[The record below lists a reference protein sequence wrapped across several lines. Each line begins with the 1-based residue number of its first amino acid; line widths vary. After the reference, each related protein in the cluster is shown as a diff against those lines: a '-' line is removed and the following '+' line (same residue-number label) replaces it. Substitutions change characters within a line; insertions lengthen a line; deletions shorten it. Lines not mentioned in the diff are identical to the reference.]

1 DAEVEVGQN
10 FRVPNCAGCGSHFK
24 PDVVFFG
31 EQVPT
36 ARVETAGRWVSEAE
50 GLLIA
55 GTSLTVNSGLRLVK
69 AAKKLNLPIVIVNL
83 GETRADLLADVK
95 LNASTS
101 EVLELILR

>member
-1 DAEVEVGQN
+1 
-10 FRVPNCAGCGSHFK
+10 
-24 PDVVFFG
+24 
-31 EQVPT
+31 
-36 ARVETAGRWVSEAE
+36 
-50 GLLIA
+50 
-55 GTSLTVNSGLRLVK
+55 LVK